1 MKRLVNIQARNSK
14 NMKTPI
20 NDFIHCV
27 QQARSL
33 QNNQESD
40 KKIWQVFTRLAGDST
55 TGFLAYAIWRGRSNM
70 LTLVQNAI
78 IRAPGV
84 QNTPGASLAQN

>member
-1 MKRLVNIQARNSK
+1 MK
-14 NMKTPI
+14 NMNIPI

-33 QNNQESD
+33 QRHQESD
-40 KKIWQVFTRLAGDST
+40 KKLWMAFSHLAGNST

-70 LTLVQNAI
+70 LTLIQNATN
-78 IRAPGV
+78 RTPGV
-84 QNTPGASLAQN
+84 QQNTPGASLAQN

>member
-1 MKRLVNIQARNSK
+1 MKRLDSIKERISK

-27 QQARSL
+27 QQAQSL
-33 QNNQESD
+33 QSIQESD
-40 KKIWQVFTRLAGDST
+40 NKLWQVFSRLAGDST
-55 TGFLAYAIWRGRSNM
+55 TGFIAYAIWRGRSNM
-70 LTLVQNAI
+70 LTLIQSTT

-84 QNTPGASLAQN
+84 PNTPGASLAQN